1 MTFVL
6 CGFLCISCVGESGN
20 NNSSREYTKPETVAS
35 IRMPELFNP
44 RTPLNNKIR
53 NTTLRQLV
61 IEKYYSF
68 KNPRN
73 RRKHNMDCVG
83 VEETNHLPM
92 SYDEMQTLLAEHSL
106 SACFFDAAYRDKW
119 NTFSNSIYKEDIISV
134 SEKSNLAKVYFIDD
148 FASFVRHNSKYCE
161 DIIKAI
167 EDSVADMLRNEILA
181 KQRMYE

>member
-6 CGFLCISCVGESGN
+6 CGFLCVSCVGESSN
-20 NNSSREYTKPETVAS
+20 NNSSREYTKPETEAA

-53 NTTLRQLV
+53 STTLRQLV

-73 RRKHNMDCVG
+73 RRMHNTDCVG
-83 VEETNHLPM
+83 VKETNHLTM
-92 SYDEMQTLLAEHSL
+92 SYDEIQALLAEHSL
-106 SACFFDAAYRDKW
+106 SACFFDAAYMDKW
-119 NTFSNSIYKEDIISV
+119 NSFSNSIYQEDIKSV

-148 FASFVRHNSKYCE
+148 FASFVRHNFKYCE

-167 EDSVADMLRNEILA
+167 EDSVASKRRDEILA